1 MSKQDEAAL
10 ILKLYELRRDETLRK
25 ARDWYAAEYFPESF
39 QDAMAVFPTD
49 KGAYMRM
56 VGSYWEMA
64 AALVNQG
71 AISQEMFDATNGE
84 HIGVFAKIE
93 PILAEMR
100 STWNMPE
107 MFQQLE
113 KLIDSTPNGRE
124 KVTKV
129 REMMKAMIAQ

>member
-49 KGAYMRM
+49 KGVYMRM

-71 AISQEMFDATNGE
+71 AISLEMFNATNGE
-84 HIGVFAKIE
+84 HLGVFAKIE
-93 PILAEMR
+93 PMLAEMR
-100 STWNMPE
+100 STFNMPE
-107 MFQQLE
+107 MFKELE
-113 KLIDSTPNGRE
+113 TLVDSTPDGRS
-124 KVTKV
+124 KVARV
-129 REMMKAMIAQ
+129 